1 MPLCQCTQTAWLT
14 LGWLMIK
21 VLVVD
26 DSILIRKVLC
36 EIFAAAPGIEVIG
49 TAEDPFIARDKIKQ
63 LNPDVVTLDI
73 EMPKMDGITFLKN
86 LMRLKPMPVVMIS
99 TLTQK
104 GAPATLQAMEYG
116 AVDYVGKPS
125 ADKPELLANYAKE
138 IIDKVKIASVANIAR
153 LELQATRAPMV
164 NKAPQK
170 IGKLSNKVIAIGAST
185 GGTEAIRELLMMM
198 PADSPPIVITQHIP
212 PVFSASFAKRL
223 DGLVEMNVCEASDGD
238 KLMVGHVY
246 IAPGDKHL
254 EVTRKG
260 GLLYCKVYSGERVNL
275 HLPSVE
281 VLFNSITELCAKN
294 TIGVMLTGMGA
305 DGSHAMLPM
314 KNAGCHT
321 IIQDENSSVVW
332 GMPGAAA
339 AIGAGDK
346 ILPLHDIA
354 DHIIFQLKRTP

>member
-1 MPLCQCTQTAWLT
+1 
-14 LGWLMIK
+14 MIK

-26 DSILIRKVLC
+26 DSVLIRKVLC
-36 EIFAAAPGIEVIG
+36 GIFAAAPDIEVIG

-125 ADKPELLANYAKE
+125 ADNPELLADYAQE
-138 IIDKVKIASVANIAR
+138 IIEKVKIASVANIAR
-153 LELQATRAPMV
+153 LEHQAARAPLTA
-164 NKAPQK
+164 KAPVK
-170 IGKLSNKVIAIGAST
+170 LGKLSNKVIAIGAST
-185 GGTEAIRELLMMM
+185 GGTEAIRELLLMM

-223 DGLVEMNVCEASDGD
+223 DGLLPMNVCEARDGD

-254 EVTRKG
+254 EVTKKG
-260 GLLYCKVYSGERVNL
+260 GLLYCKVFTGERVNL

-281 VLFNSITELCAKN
+281 VLFNSITQHCAKS

-314 KNAGCHT
+314 KNAGCYT

-339 AIGAGDK
+339 AVGAGDK
-346 ILPLHDIA
+346 ILPLQNIA
-354 DHIIFQLKRTP
+354 EHILLQLKSTA

>member
-1 MPLCQCTQTAWLT
+1 
-14 LGWLMIK
+14 MIR

-26 DSILIRKVLC
+26 DSVLIRKVLC
-36 EIFAAAPGIEVIG
+36 EIFAKASGIEVVG

-63 LNPDVVTLDI
+63 LQPDVITLDI

-86 LMRLKPMPVVMIS
+86 IMRLKPMPVVMIS

-125 ADKPELLANYAKE
+125 ADQPELLAEYAQE
-138 IIDKVKIASVANIAR
+138 IIEKVKMASVANIGR
-153 LELQATRAPMV
+153 LEQQANRAPLQV
-164 NKAPQK
+164 KPAPRM
-170 IGKLSNKVIAIGAST
+170 GKLSNKLIAIGAST
-185 GGTEAIRELLMMM
+185 GGTEAIRELLSMM
-198 PADSPPIVITQHIP
+198 PADSPPIVVTQHIP

-223 DGLVEMNVCEASDGD
+223 NGIVPMEVHEACDGD
-238 KLMVGHVY
+238 KLMAGQVY

-254 EVTRKG
+254 EVIKKG
-260 GLLYCKVYSGERVNL
+260 GLLYCRVFEGERVNL
-275 HLPSVE
+275 HIPSVE
-281 VLFNSITELCAKN
+281 VLFNSVTKNCAKI

-305 DGSHAMLPM
+305 DGSSAMLDM

-321 IIQDENSSVVW
+321 VIQDENTSVVW

-339 AIGAGDK
+339 KIGAGDK
-346 ILPLHDIA
+346 ILPLQNIA
-354 DHIIFQLKRTP
+354 GHIVTQLKRV